1 MTHAEDS
8 KPAVQLDDRYSRQ
21 MLFAPIGKAGQQRIA
36 AGRVVLVGCGAL
48 GTASANLLA
57 RAGVGHLRLIDRDY
71 VELHNLQRQTLF
83 DETDAHEG
91 RPKATAAA
99 ALLSKINSSI
109 EIEPHV
115 ADVHSGNIEKLI
127 ADADVI
133 VDGTDNF
140 ETRYLINDV
149 AVKTGTPWVYGACV
163 GDQGMALGIVPGRT
177 PCLRCIF
184 DAPPPAGSSPTC
196 DTAGVLASAAQM
208 VAAVQVAEAL
218 KVLLGKRDEL
228 TGRMM
233 QCHIWTG
240 EYSTF
245 DMAAAR
251 VGEGCDCCGARE
263 FRYLDGA
270 DTGRTAALCGRDAV
284 QVRPASDTQ
293 LDLEALAQRI
303 APIAKAAPTVNRYL
317 LRFAVDAFGV
327 TVFRDGRAI
336 IKGATTPEEG
346 RTIYAKYIGS

>member
-1 MTHAEDS
+1 
-8 KPAVQLDDRYSRQ
+8 
-21 MLFAPIGKAGQQRIA
+21 MLFAPIGAAGQRLLA
-36 AGRVVLVGCGAL
+36 NGRVVLVGCGAL
-48 GTASANLLA
+48 GTASANLLV

-83 DETDAHEG
+83 DEADATEG
-91 RPKATAAA
+91 RPKAAAA
-99 ALLSKINSSI
+99 AKLLSKINANI

-115 ADVHSGNIEKLI
+115 ADVHPGNIERLI
-127 ADADVI
+127 DGADVI

-149 AVKTGTPWVYGACV
+149 AVKRGTPWIYGACV
-163 GDQGMALGIVPGRT
+163 GDQGMALGIVPGQT

-196 DTAGVLASAAQM
+196 DTAGVLASAAQL
-208 VAAVQVAEAL
+208 VAAVQVVEAM
-218 KVLLGKRDEL
+218 KVLLGKRAEL

-233 QCHIWTG
+233 QCHVWTG
-240 EYSTF
+240 EYSSF
-245 DMAAAR
+245 DMSAAR
-251 VGEGCDCCGARE
+251 VGEGCDCCGARQ
-263 FRYLDGA
+263 FRYLEGA
-270 DTGRTAALCGRDAV
+270 ETGRTAALCGRDAV

-293 LDLEALAQRI
+293 LDLEALAARLI
-303 APIAKAAPTVNRYL
+303 PVANAAPTVNRYL
-317 LRFAVDAFGV
+317 LRFEVAAFGV

-346 RTIYAKYIGS
+346 RSIYAKYIGS